1 MWPLRRSAEVVGSG
15 FEKEKITG
23 ALAAGVVLLGS
34 LGLVWAKVV
43 ALLHSFSDCSILVA
57 TPNPALLGYGAWGF
71 EFRVSGL
78 CISRGFGL
86 EVLGLR
92 VCGGFTR

>member
-34 LGLVWAKVV
+34 LGLVWASNTGAQIIANTIWGVPSC
-43 ALLHSFSDCSILVA
+43 HYSIMGPKTL
-57 TPNPALLGYGAWGF
+57 F
-71 EFRVSGL
+71 
-78 CISRGFGL
+78 
-86 EVLGLR
+86 
-92 VCGGFTR
+92 